1 MTDGERD
8 ADGLHETIPERPR
21 PRRPVTPHGPD
32 IHPVRRA
39 IRYWVSRTTVA
50 IVTRAWLRIRVEDR
64 DRLPPGPAIY
74 AFNHLSWSDP
84 FILMATLPFR
94 PRLSFFGPKEAD
106 MGVGGRNRVMHWTG
120 TSIPYKPA
128 KNDLIE
134 ATRRVAAA
142 LDAGGVVAIAG
153 EGRIGIAERGLL
165 PLNEGAAFFALRSG
179 VPLVPI
185 AINGT
190 SWIRFG
196 GRVRVRVGEPIPV
209 AGRADRESVA
219 ALTTEL
225 DHRLRALLA
234 DAPDVPP
241 PGRFGRWLTEVF
253 NEWPEGSRA
262 EAEAAITP
270 GADAT
275 RDGAPGDVRPADPA
289 ESAPEAS
296 AAPEVPPSAAAAVG
310 STRHT
315 SPATAPGG

>member
-1 MTDGERD
+1 M
-8 ADGLHETIPERPR
+8 
-21 PRRPVTPHGPD
+21 RRT
-32 IHPVRRA
+32 
-39 IRYWVSRTTVA
+39 IRYWASRTTVA

-134 ATRRVAAA
+134 ATRRVGAAV
-142 LDAGGVVAIAG
+142 DAGGVVAIAG
-153 EGRIGIAERGLL
+153 EGRIGTAERGLL
-165 PLNEGAAFFALRSG
+165 PLNEGAAYFALRSG
-179 VPLVPI
+179 VPLVPV

-209 AGRADRESVA
+209 EGRADRESVA

-225 DHRLRALLA
+225 DRRLRALLA
-234 DAPDVPP
+234 DAPDVGP
-241 PGRFGRWLTEVF
+241 PGRFARWLTEVF

-262 EAEAAITP
+262 AAEAALGP
-270 GADAT
+270 GE
-275 RDGAPGDVRPADPA
+275 APVDDPTEAPVVPPADPA
-289 ESAPEAS
+289 L
-296 AAPEVPPSAAAAVG
+296 PPSAAAPVG
-310 STRHT
+310 QARPAR
-315 SPATAPGG
+315 PATVPGA